1 MHGNL
6 PEVVISKS
14 VSIANSLTSI
24 TPKEYFI
31 VKAVEYLRED
41 LLRFAEETNTEEE
54 SLAASIRSFK

>member
-14 VSIANSLTSI
+14 VSIANSLASI

-54 SLAASIRSFK
+54 LLAANIRSFK